1 MPKKSSKRSKKKSK
15 KKSSKKIKNNY
26 NNSNNGMMTT
36 QWGPSGWFFLHNIS
50 FGFPIENS
58 KINKE
63 LKQRYYAFFYNL
75 QFVLPCKKC
84 RDNYAKNINEKDTKL
99 DLSVF
104 NTRESFKKWLFN
116 LHNKVNK
123 LTGKN
128 TQFTY
133 QDLNDK
139 YEKLRAKCDVKSV
152 GHVGCNIPLNGV
164 SSISNLI
171 NVTDYCI
178 NHR

>member
-1 MPKKSSKRSKKKSK
+1 MRKKTSKRSK
-15 KKSSKKIKNNY
+15 KKSSKKIKNN
-26 NNSNNGMMTT
+26 SNNGMITT
-36 QWGPSGWFFLHNIS
+36 QWGPSAWFFLHNVS

-58 KINKE
+58 KITKE

-84 RDNYAKNINEKDTKL
+84 RDNYSKNINDKDTKL
-99 DLSVF
+99 DLNVF

-123 LTGKN
+123 LTGK
-128 TQFTY
+128 TIQFTY
-133 QDLNDK
+133 KELNDK
-139 YEKLRAKCDVKSV
+139 YEKLRAKCNSV
-152 GHVGCNIPLNGV
+152 GHVGCNVPLNGV
-164 SSISNLI
+164 SNLI
-171 NVTDYCI
+171 NINDYCV